1 MTTSRPSSRLSQAAL
16 ATLDRSLPARDARRK
31 RELLAVVASARFG
44 RARDLVRLQRIACFI
59 TAFPEDRR
67 VLRAARVLADRFHE
81 RVRHLA
87 ASERAR
93 LDDSGM
99 AGTVTRHVYCAS
111 AARWLAQRFGAS
123 VEVDWPAL
131 SGEAIATLLAPTL
144 HPLERDLLE
153 FNRRTTRRWL
163 ERARGERSGTALA
176 WLLAQAP
183 KSAIARE
190 RFEHDFEAAEVPLA
204 WRLADG
210 AGGIARNLLR
220 TRLALRADGMRR
232 PGADARAAILRPLES
247 MELLPRRAAL
257 RVVDVWRAA
266 LWSRTRTTLHVE
278 RPNLDE
284 CYLADFGGGLQMAA
298 LGIEPAARDA
308 LEPSFG
314 YLLMANGVP
323 IGYGGF
329 TPLFAQVNTG
339 INVFPEF
346 RGSEAAFAF
355 EQALRLMHT
364 LTGCAR
370 FLINPYQFG
379 AGNDEALQSGAYW
392 FYYRLGFRS
401 IQGAVQRLAEREFG
415 RLQRDRTYRVPIAL
429 LRRLAACDLCLDLTA
444 DAARRGF
451 DERWLPPLVNGIAD
465 ASARTG
471 EPNRAAARRKLAVAL
486 AGILRID
493 LTAWSRRERESFE
506 LLAPI
511 VAQVDDVAQ
520 WSSSEKDALAK
531 LCRLRLAPREREYV
545 ERMRDH
551 DRLREALAR
560 AAQRA
565 AGSGTE
571 ANAP

>member
-1 MTTSRPSSRLSQAAL
+1 MEIGVTAIRKKNRPGKAELVALDRLL
-16 ATLDRSLPARDARRK
+16 ATRDTRRK
-31 RELLAVVASARFG
+31 RELLAVLATTLFVGAG
-44 RARDLVRLQRIACFI
+44 DLVRLQRIICFI

-67 VLRAARVLADRFHE
+67 VLRAARALADTFYE
-81 RVRHLA
+81 RVRRLPGT
-87 ASERAR
+87 ERAR

-99 AGTVTRHVYCAS
+99 AGTVTRHVYGAS
-111 AARWLAQRFGAS
+111 AARWLAERFGTD
-123 VEVDWPAL
+123 VELDWSAL
-131 SGEAIATLLAPTL
+131 SGSSVATLLAPSL
-144 HPLERDLLE
+144 HPLEREALE

-163 ERARGERSGTALA
+163 ARARGAGAGTALA

-183 KSAIARE
+183 KSRAARE
-190 RFEHDFEAAEVPLA
+190 RFEQDFAAAEVPLA

-210 AGGIARNLLR
+210 AGGTTRNLLR
-220 TRLALRADGMRR
+220 TRVAWRADGMRR
-232 PGADARAAILRPLES
+232 SSADTRAAILRPLDA
-247 MELLPRRAAL
+247 MQLLPRRAAV

-284 CYLADFGGGLQMAA
+284 CYLGDFGDGLQMAA
-298 LGIEPAARDA
+298 MGLEPAARDV

-314 YLLMANGVP
+314 YLLMANGMP

-364 LTGCAR
+364 LTGCGR

-401 IQGAVQRLAEREFG
+401 AQGMVQRLAERELG
-415 RLQRDRTYRVPIAL
+415 RLKNDRRYRVPITL
-429 LRRLAACDLCLDLTA
+429 LRRLAACDLYLDLT
-444 DAARRGF
+444 DNAAQRGF
-451 DERWLPPLVNGIAD
+451 DERWLPALANGIAD
-465 ASARTG
+465 ASARVN
-471 EPNRAAARRKLAVAL
+471 EPSRIAAQRKLAVQL
-486 AGILRID
+486 ARDLRID
-493 LTAWSRRERESFE
+493 LAAWSRSEREGFGLFAP
-506 LLAPI
+506 LLA
-511 VAQVDDVAQ
+511 QVEDLPQ
-520 WSSSEKDALAK
+520 WSKQDKVALAR
-531 LCRLRLAPREREYV
+531 LCRVRFAPRERDYV
-545 ERMRDH
+545 ALMRDH

-565 AGSGTE
+565 AARS
-571 ANAP
+571 